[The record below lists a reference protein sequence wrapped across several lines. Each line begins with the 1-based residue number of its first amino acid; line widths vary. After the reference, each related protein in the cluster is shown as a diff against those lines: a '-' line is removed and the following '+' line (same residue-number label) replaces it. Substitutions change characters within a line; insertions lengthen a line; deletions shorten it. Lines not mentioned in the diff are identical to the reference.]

1 MMHVMY
7 VCQFLGV
14 DIIYYKR
21 LHIESQDL
29 AQWVILFKKKKKGLC
44 VCVCVC
50 VYYILYFIFIFIYV
64 ADMDFGLHIE
74 GALCMTFFLCT
85 KPI

>member
-1 MMHVMY
+1 MGDTV
-7 VCQFLGV
+7 
-14 DIIYYKR
+14 
-21 LHIESQDL
+21 
-29 AQWVILFKKKKKGLC
+29 KKKKKGMC
-44 VCVCVC
+44 VRVC

-74 GALCMTFFLCT
+74 GALCTTFFLCT

>member
-1 MMHVMY
+1 MGDTV
-7 VCQFLGV
+7 
-14 DIIYYKR
+14 K
-21 LHIESQDL
+21 
-29 AQWVILFKKKKKGLC
+29 KKKKKGL
-44 VCVCVC
+44 CVC

-74 GALCMTFFLCT
+74 GALCATFFLCT